1 MIAVTPM
8 GFASLY
14 PSYGISKIQK
24 VAAMSMFGFPLL
36 LIPLAVVNII
46 AFLMPGVS
54 LSAPMY
60 TVPLTSG
67 VSWTITFS
75 DALLA
80 FGMLLLFFEA
90 AKTVRPNGKY
100 LTDHLLSF
108 LVFGGATAEF
118 VMLPQF
124 GNSTFFLLTV
134 LAFVDFVS
142 GITLHVR
149 LRRLVGVR
157 TRAAVAPQRPE
168 PTISPAPGSRRLHP
182 TLART
187 PCWSSIIR
195 WRPAPRMMSRRH
207 RTRQSRRT
215 NTGKSSGARA
225 KSGWIEPRLY
235 LSWPGSRPGHL
246 A

>member
-1 MIAVTPM
+1 MS
-8 GFASLY
+8 GLS
-14 PSYGISKIQK
+14 K

-54 LSAPMY
+54 LGAPIY

-75 DALLA
+75 DALIA
-80 FGMLLLFFEA
+80 FSMLLLFFEA

-134 LAFVDFVS
+134 LAFVDFIS
-142 GITLHVR
+142 GISLRLR
-149 LRRLVGVR
+149 LRRMIGGR
-157 TRAAVAPQRPE
+157 WRGAAEPQR
-168 PTISPAPGSRRLHP
+168 A
-182 TLART
+182 
-187 PCWSSIIR
+187 
-195 WRPAPRMMSRRH
+195 
-207 RTRQSRRT
+207 
-215 NTGKSSGARA
+215 
-225 KSGWIEPRLY
+225 EPRLEPAPAKAAAPDARQDPVLELDHPIETRPVARDEPP
-235 LSWPGSRPGHL
+235 LSAAPKSADEHREQQRG
-246 A
+246 

>member
-1 MIAVTPM
+1 
-8 GFASLY
+8 
-14 PSYGISKIQK
+14 
-24 VAAMSMFGFPLL
+24 MSMFGFPLL

-46 AFLMPGVS
+46 AFLMPTVS
-54 LSAPMY
+54 IGAPIY

-80 FGMLLLFFEA
+80 FSMLLMFFEA

-134 LAFVDFVS
+134 LAFVDFIS
-142 GITLHVR
+142 GVTLRVR
-149 LRRLVGVR
+149 LRRL
-157 TRAAVAPQRPE
+157 
-168 PTISPAPGSRRLHP
+168 L
-182 TLART
+182 
-187 PCWSSIIR
+187 
-195 WRPAPRMMSRRH
+195 
-207 RTRQSRRT
+207 
-215 NTGKSSGARA
+215 GARA
-225 KSGWIEPRLY
+225 RAATEPPRAEHRLEPAPAKAAAPDALQDPVLELDHPIET
-235 LSWPGSRPGHL
+235 RPVEHEES
-246 A
+246 ASTAAPKPAEEQRS

>member
-1 MIAVTPM
+1 MS
-8 GFASLY
+8 GL
-14 PSYGISKIQK
+14 SKVAAQK
-24 VAAMSMFGFPLL
+24 VAVMSMFGFPLL

-54 LSAPMY
+54 IGAPIY

-80 FGMLLLFFEA
+80 FSMLLLFFEA

-108 LVFGGATAEF
+108 VVFGGATAEF

-134 LAFVDFVS
+134 LAFVDFIS
-142 GITLHVR
+142 GITLRLR
-149 LRRLVGVR
+149 LRRMFGAR
-157 TRAAVAPQRPE
+157 SRAAAE
-168 PTISPAPGSRRLHP
+168 PPRAEP
-182 TLART
+182 TLA
-187 PCWSSIIR
+187 
-195 WRPAPRMMSRRH
+195 PAPAPAAAPDARQDPVLELNHPIETRPPAPEPAAPDAPKPSDEH
-207 RTRQSRRT
+207 REEQRS
-215 NTGKSSGARA
+215 
-225 KSGWIEPRLY
+225 
-235 LSWPGSRPGHL
+235 
-246 A
+246 

>member
-1 MIAVTPM
+1 
-8 GFASLY
+8 
-14 PSYGISKIQK
+14 
-24 VAAMSMFGFPLL
+24 MSMFGFPLL

-46 AFLMPGVS
+46 AFLMPTVS
-54 LSAPMY
+54 LSAPIY

-75 DALLA
+75 DALVA

-90 AKTVRPNGKY
+90 AKTVRPHGKY

-142 GITLHVR
+142 GVTLHVR
-149 LRRLVGVR
+149 LRRMVGAR
-157 TRAAVAPQRPE
+157 ARAAVAPQRAE
-168 PTISPAPGSRRLHP
+168 P
-182 TLART
+182 TLASAPAKAPPQR
-187 PCWSSIIR
+187 PARIRCSSSTIR
-195 WRPAPRMMSRRH
+195 WRRGPRRTTSRRP
-207 RTRQSRRT
+207 RTHQSLPT
-215 NTGKSSGARA
+215 STAKSSGA
-225 KSGWIEPRLY
+225 KG
-235 LSWPGSRPGHL
+235 
-246 A
+246 

>member
-1 MIAVTPM
+1 
-8 GFASLY
+8 
-14 PSYGISKIQK
+14 
-24 VAAMSMFGFPLL
+24 MSMFGFPLL

-54 LSAPMY
+54 LGAPIY

-67 VSWTITFS
+67 VNWTISFS
-75 DALLA
+75 DGLVA

-90 AKTVRPNGKY
+90 AKTVRPHGKY

-142 GITLHVR
+142 GVTLHVR
-149 LRRLVGVR
+149 LRRIVGAR
-157 TRAAVAPQRPE
+157 TRAAVAPQHAE
-168 PTISPAPGSRRLHP
+168 PVLAPAPAKVPAADVREDPVLELDHSLQ
-182 TLART
+182 T
-187 PCWSSIIR
+187 
-195 WRPAPRMMSRRH
+195 RPAPHDEPASAEAPKPVDEH
-207 RTRQSRRT
+207 REEQR
-215 NTGKSSGARA
+215 G
-225 KSGWIEPRLY
+225 
-235 LSWPGSRPGHL
+235 
-246 A
+246 

>member
-1 MIAVTPM
+1 
-8 GFASLY
+8 
-14 PSYGISKIQK
+14 
-24 VAAMSMFGFPLL
+24 MSMFGFPLL

-54 LSAPMY
+54 LSAPIY
-60 TVPLTSG
+60 TAPLMSG

-75 DALLA
+75 DTLVA

-118 VMLPQF
+118 VMLSQF

-142 GITLHVR
+142 GITLHLR
-149 LRRLVGVR
+149 LRRMVGAR
-157 TRAAVAPQRPE
+157 TRAVVEPQRAE
-168 PTISPAPGSRRLHP
+168 PPLAPAPVTAPAAERRDPVLELDRP
-182 TLART
+182 LET
-187 PCWSSIIR
+187 PSAAHEEPASSDAPK
-195 WRPAPRMMSRRH
+195 PADEY
-207 RTRQSRRT
+207 RQEQR
-215 NTGKSSGARA
+215 G
-225 KSGWIEPRLY
+225 
-235 LSWPGSRPGHL
+235 
-246 A
+246 

>member
-1 MIAVTPM
+1 
-8 GFASLY
+8 
-14 PSYGISKIQK
+14 
-24 VAAMSMFGFPLL
+24 MSMFGFPLR

-54 LSAPMY
+54 LGAPIY
-60 TVPLTSG
+60 TAPLASG

-80 FGMLLLFFEA
+80 FSMLLLFFEA

-134 LAFVDFVS
+134 LAFVDFIS
-142 GITLHVR
+142 GVTLRVR
-149 LRRLVGVR
+149 LRRLLGAR
-157 TRAAVAPQRPE
+157 TRAAAE
-168 PTISPAPGSRRLHP
+168 P
-182 TLART
+182 
-187 PCWSSIIR
+187 
-195 WRPAPRMMSRRH
+195 PR
-207 RTRQSRRT
+207 
-215 NTGKSSGARA
+215 A
-225 KSGWIEPRLY
+225 EPRLE
-235 LSWPGSRPGHL
+235 PAP
-246 A
+246 AKA

>member
-1 MIAVTPM
+1 
-8 GFASLY
+8 
-14 PSYGISKIQK
+14 
-24 VAAMSMFGFPLL
+24 MSMFGFPLL

-67 VSWTITFS
+67 VGWTITFS

-149 LRRLVGVR
+149 LRRLLGVR

-168 PTISPAPGSRRLHP
+168 PAISPAPAPAPAPAPVPAPDARQDPVLELDHP
-182 TLART
+182 LET
-187 PCWSSIIR
+187 
-195 WRPAPRMMSRRH
+195 RPAHDEPASSDAPKSADEH
-207 RTRQSRRT
+207 REEQR
-215 NTGKSSGARA
+215 G
-225 KSGWIEPRLY
+225 
-235 LSWPGSRPGHL
+235 
-246 A
+246 

>member
-1 MIAVTPM
+1 
-8 GFASLY
+8 
-14 PSYGISKIQK
+14 
-24 VAAMSMFGFPLL
+24 MSMFGFPLL

-54 LSAPMY
+54 LSAPIY

-75 DALLA
+75 DALVA
-80 FGMLLLFFEA
+80 FGMLLLVFEA
-90 AKTVRPNGKY
+90 AKTVRPTGKY

-142 GITLHVR
+142 GITLHLR
-149 LRRLVGVR
+149 LRRLVGAR
-157 TRAAVAPQRPE
+157 TRAAVEPQRTE
-168 PTISPAPGSRRLHP
+168 PTLSPAPVQAPAADAHQDPVLELDHPPETRAAAHDEAGS
-182 TLART
+182 
-187 PCWSSIIR
+187 
-195 WRPAPRMMSRRH
+195 PAAPKPADEYREEQR
-207 RTRQSRRT
+207 
-215 NTGKSSGARA
+215 G
-225 KSGWIEPRLY
+225 
-235 LSWPGSRPGHL
+235 
-246 A
+246 

>member
-1 MIAVTPM
+1 
-8 GFASLY
+8 
-14 PSYGISKIQK
+14 
-24 VAAMSMFGFPLL
+24 MSMFGFPLL

-75 DALLA
+75 DALVA

-142 GITLHVR
+142 GITLRLR
-149 LRRLVGVR
+149 LRRMFGVR
-157 TRAAVAPQRPE
+157 TRAAVAPQRDRADDLA
-168 PTISPAPGSRRLHP
+168 PAPVQAPAPDARQDPVLELDHP
-182 TLART
+182 IET
-187 PCWSSIIR
+187 
-195 WRPAPRMMSRRH
+195 RPAAH
-207 RTRQSRRT
+207 
-215 NTGKSSGARA
+215 
-225 KSGWIEPRLY
+225 E
-235 LSWPGSRPGHL
+235 
-246 A
+246 